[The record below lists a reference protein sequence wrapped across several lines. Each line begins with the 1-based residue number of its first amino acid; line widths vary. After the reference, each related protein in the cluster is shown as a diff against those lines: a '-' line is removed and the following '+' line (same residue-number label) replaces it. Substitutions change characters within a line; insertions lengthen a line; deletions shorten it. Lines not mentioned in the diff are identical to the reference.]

1 MLDNWFYRTTSVV
14 ASFIFLFFGF
24 TEFLILI
31 LLVLVFKSL
40 KLFCNLDNLGH
51 KFLDLVYG
59 SKVSYLLYCIIKC
72 VTTVEISIKIFGNY
86 NHTVNFSYHY
96 LNY

>member
-40 KLFCNLDNLGH
+40 KLFCNLDH